1 MKIKRYLNIIVI
13 VLLIFIVQV
22 IYIEYSFSKQKEQ
35 MLDLQLNIDESFY
48 NFSNRMQHLENDV
61 LTSSQKSFVNSHKIP
76 DKIYF
81 CGNRIDLKD
90 PFILESVEREFYSI
104 LSKQG
109 QIQLYLKRIGRYSN
123 MIETHLKEKELPLD
137 LKYLSVHESALL
149 PKIRSRSRAVGLWQF
164 MSSTAHLY
172 GLKVNKFIDE
182 RRDPEKATPAALR
195 YLKDLHKRFGSWPL
209 ALAAYNGGPSRVKKS
224 IQRQNAKD
232 FYDLTLPE
240 ETERYYFKIIAT
252 KIILSNPEKYG
263 FKMSGND
270 YYYPHPT
277 QKIEFTIYESRK
289 YLDEV
294 ADICDLNLAT
304 FKALNPS
311 IKADYLPAGKYQ
323 LKTYTEQIAIFKN
336 NYKNYC
342 SSLGMLAKVNDG
354 NSDNS
359 STVD

>member
-1 MKIKRYLNIIVI
+1 MRINKYLNIIII
-13 VLLIFIVQV
+13 VLIMITLQI
-22 IYIEYSFSKQKEQ
+22 IYNEYSFSEQKQQ
-35 MLDLQLNIDESFY
+35 ILDLQSKLDESSFDF
-48 NFSNRMQHLENDV
+48 NNRMEHLENDI
-61 LTSSQKSFVNSHKIP
+61 LNSSQKSFVNSHKIP
-76 DKIYF
+76 NKIYF
-81 CGNRIDLKD
+81 CGDKINLDD
-90 PFILESVEREFYSI
+90 PFIRESIEREFYSI

-123 MIETHLKEKELPLD
+123 LIETHIKEKELPID

-164 MSSTAHLY
+164 MASTATLY
-172 GLKVNKFIDE
+172 GLKVNRFIDE
-182 RRDPEKATPAALR
+182 RRDPEKATTAALR

-270 YYYPHPT
+270 YYSPHPT
-277 QKIEFTIYESRK
+277 QKVEFTIFESRK
-289 YLDEV
+289 YLDEI
-294 ADICDLNLAT
+294 ADVCNLNLAT

-311 IKADYLPAGKYQ
+311 IKADYLPSGKYK
-323 LKTYTEQIAIFKN
+323 LNTYTEQVAVFQN
-336 NYKNYC
+336 NYRNYC
-342 SSLGMLAKVNDG
+342 SSLGMLAKINNVDEND
-354 NSDNS
+354 SMID
-359 STVD
+359 

>member
-1 MKIKRYLNIIVI
+1 MKIKKYLNIIVI
-13 VLLIFIVQV
+13 ALLLLTIQIVYNE
-22 IYIEYSFSKQKEQ
+22 YIFSKQNQQLLEIQSK
-35 MLDLQLNIDESFY
+35 LDENSFAI
-48 NFSNRMQHLENDV
+48 NSRMQNLENDV

-76 DKIYF
+76 NRIYF
-81 CGNRIDLKD
+81 CGDKINLDD
-90 PFILESVEREFYSI
+90 PFIRESVEREFYSI

-123 MIETHLKEKELPLD
+123 LIERHIKEKELPVD

-164 MSSTAHLY
+164 MASTATLY
-172 GLKVNKFIDE
+172 GLKVNRYIDE

-195 YLKDLHKRFGSWPL
+195 YLKDLYKRFGSWPL
-209 ALAAYNGGPSRVKKS
+209 ALAAYNGGPNRVKKS

-232 FYDLTLPE
+232 FFDLTLPE

-263 FKMSGND
+263 FKMNGND
-270 YYYPHPT
+270 YYSPHPT
-277 QKIEFTIYESRK
+277 EKVEFTIFESRK
-289 YLDEV
+289 YLDEI
-294 ADICDLNLAT
+294 ADVCNLNLAT

-311 IKADYLPAGKYQ
+311 IKADYLPAGKYK
-323 LKTYTEQIAIFKN
+323 LNTYTEQVAMFQD

-342 SSLGMLAKVNDG
+342 SSLGMLAKIN
-354 NSDNS
+354 NTNNNQSM
-359 STVD
+359 VD